1 MGVYA
6 IKLPDVGEGIAEA
19 ELIEWNVAVGD
30 VVREDDVIA
39 SVMTDKA
46 NIEIP
51 SSVSGKV
58 LWLGADIGH
67 MVAVGADLIRLE
79 IDGEGNVTTEISG
92 TVAVSSQSSA
102 CDARDAHQVLSSPV
116 NEVPG
121 QPGALD
127 RTGASDQAGTHDQTG
142 APDQIDNASRPE
154 SGSSSGMSAFPRSG
168 RPLAAP
174 SVRKRAREAAVDLQ
188 LVPGSG
194 PAGRITHD
202 DLITYLASGGP
213 DTSAAKPG
221 KNLHVA
227 QIKVVG
233 LRRRIAEKM
242 ALANAKIP
250 HITIVEEV
258 DVTSLEDLRDELNT
272 AHEGSRAKLTIL
284 PFVIK
289 AIVEAVREQPA
300 LNAHFDDET
309 GVINQYGGVH
319 VGIATQTPNG
329 LMVPVVRHTEA
340 QSLWD
345 SAQEILRLS
354 AEARDGKATR
364 EDLSGSTI
372 TITSLGPL
380 GAIATTP
387 IINYPEVAIVGINKI
402 AVRPWWDGQQFMPR
416 KMMNLSC
423 SFDHR
428 VIDGW
433 DAAVFV
439 QKLKSLLER
448 PAMLFVGS

>member
-19 ELIEWNVAVGD
+19 ELIEWNVAIGD

-58 LWLGADIGH
+58 LWLGADIGET
-67 MVAVGADLIRLE
+67 VAVGADLIRLE
-79 IDGEGNVTTEISG
+79 VDGEGNVTAQAEEPQAAMPEP
-92 TVAVSSQSSA
+92 VAEVAPVESEPDVSA
-102 CDARDAHQVLSSPV
+102 
-116 NEVPG
+116 
-121 QPGALD
+121 
-127 RTGASDQAGTHDQTG
+127 
-142 APDQIDNASRPE
+142 
-154 SGSSSGMSAFPRSG
+154 SGSATDKPVDASPAPEARAVPRNGGASG

-174 SVRKRAREAAVDLQ
+174 SVRKRAREAGVDLQ
-188 LVPGSG
+188 SVAGSG
-194 PAGRITHD
+194 PAGRITQD
-202 DLITYLASGGP
+202 DLTAFLENG
-213 DTSAAKPG
+213 TTAANGTKPG
-221 KNLHVA
+221 KNLQVE

-233 LRRRIAEKM
+233 MRRRIAEKM
-242 ALANAKIP
+242 ALAKAKIP
-250 HITIVEEV
+250 HITIVEEI
-258 DVTSLEDLRDELNT
+258 DVTNLEDLRAELNT
-272 AHEGSRAKLTIL
+272 SHEGSRAKLTIL
-284 PFVIK
+284 PFVMK

-300 LNAHFDDET
+300 LNAHFDDEA
-309 GVINQYGGVH
+309 GVIHQYGGVH
-319 VGIATQTPNG
+319 IGIATQTPNG
-329 LMVPVVRHTEA
+329 LVVPVVRHAEA
-340 QSLWD
+340 HSLWD
-345 SAQEILRLS
+345 SAAEILRLS
-354 AEARDGKATR
+354 TEARDGKAAR
-364 EDLSGSTI
+364 DDLSGSTI

-387 IINYPEVAIVGINKI
+387 IINHPEVAIVGINKI

-428 VIDGW
+428 IIDGW

>member
-19 ELIEWNVAVGD
+19 ELIEWNVAIGD

-58 LWLGADIGH
+58 LWLGADVGET
-67 MVAVGADLIRLE
+67 VAVGADLIRLE
-79 IDGEGNVTTEISG
+79 IDGEGNAAAEPDDDADEAQASMADVPGDDQRPAATEPDAEQAKTKRSS
-92 TVAVSSQSSA
+92 TLTEVDASQSITSVRA
-102 CDARDAHQVLSSPV
+102 
-116 NEVPG
+116 EK
-121 QPGALD
+121 
-127 RTGASDQAGTHDQTG
+127 AST
-142 APDQIDNASRPE
+142 NR
-154 SGSSSGMSAFPRSG
+154 RV
-168 RPLAAP
+168 LAAP
-174 SVRKRAREAAVDLQ
+174 SVRKQARDAGVDLHD
-188 LVPGSG
+188 VSGSG
-194 PAGRITHD
+194 PAGRVTHD
-202 DLITYLASGGP
+202 DLKQFLEGDRTSGSG
-213 DTSAAKPG
+213 ARKGAK
-221 KNLHVA
+221 NRHVE

-233 LRRRIAEKM
+233 MRRRIAEKM
-242 ALANAKIP
+242 ALAKSKIP
-250 HITIVEEV
+250 HITIVEEI
-258 DVTSLEDLRDELNT
+258 DVTNLEDLRAELNT
-272 AHEGSRAKLTIL
+272 THEGSRAKLTIL
-284 PFVIK
+284 PFVMK

-300 LNAHFDDET
+300 LNAHFDDDA

-319 VGIATQTPNG
+319 IGIATQTPNG
-329 LMVPVVRHTEA
+329 LVVPVVRHAEA
-340 QSLWD
+340 HSLWD
-345 SAQEILRLS
+345 SAGEILRLS
-354 AEARDGKATR
+354 SEARDGKAAR

-387 IINYPEVAIVGINKI
+387 IINHPEVAIVGINKI

>member
-19 ELIEWNVAVGD
+19 ELIEWNVVIGD

-58 LWLGADIGH
+58 LWLGADIGET
-67 MVAVGADLIRLE
+67 VAVGADLIRLE
-79 IDGEGNVTTEISG
+79 VDGQGNV
-92 TVAVSSQSSA
+92 SA
-102 CDARDAHQVLSSPV
+102 QAEETQAAEPAEPSAEAAQAEAKVLAEPSDSAADQADVTMSAPREP
-116 NEVPG
+116 NTIT
-121 QPGALD
+121 
-127 RTGASDQAGTHDQTG
+127 RTG
-142 APDQIDNASRPE
+142 
-154 SGSSSGMSAFPRSG
+154 SASG

-174 SVRKRAREAAVDLQ
+174 SVRKRAREAGVDLQ
-188 LVPGSG
+188 GVVGSG

-202 DLITYLASGGP
+202 DLTAFLANGAPAANG
-213 DTSAAKPG
+213 AKPG
-221 KNLHVA
+221 KNLYVE

-233 LRRRIAEKM
+233 MRRRIAEKM
-242 ALANAKIP
+242 ALAKAKIP

-258 DVTSLEDLRDELNT
+258 DVTNLEDLRAELNT
-272 AHEGSRAKLTIL
+272 THEGSRAKLTIL

-300 LNAHFDDET
+300 LNAHFDDDA
-309 GVINQYGGVH
+309 GVIHQYGGVH
-319 VGIATQTPNG
+319 IGIATQTPNG
-329 LMVPVVRHTEA
+329 LVVPVVRHAEA
-340 QSLWD
+340 LSLWD
-345 SAQEILRLS
+345 SAGEIVRLS
-354 AEARDGKATR
+354 TEARDGKAAR

-387 IINYPEVAIVGINKI
+387 IINHPEVAIVGINKI